1 MKDKKT
7 EKRGIFSGF
16 RKKFCASDTK
26 KHDEASLAELLCE
39 HDKNRIVP
47 FHMPGHKRADFDFL
61 NGAQKIDITE
71 IEGFDNLNDANGIIL
86 QSEKLAAE
94 VFGAKQ
100 ARFLVNGSTGG
111 VLAAI
116 RTVCNAGDK
125 VLIARNCH
133 KSVYNA
139 VEVFGLIPV
148 YVMPSYFEEYGFYGS
163 VFPCDV
169 KKAFEQ
175 NPDIKLVVITSPTY
189 EGIVSDVKSITDICR
204 KNGAILFVDEAHG
217 AHMGLY
223 KKFGESARSLGA
235 DIVVN
240 SLHKTLPSLT
250 QTALL
255 CVCSDRVDATE
266 LDRNLAIFQSSSP
279 SYVLMASID
288 GCVRTLKNDGAKLL
302 SEWNKNIDDCKKSLE
317 RLKKLSIFQPK
328 KDSRVFAYDKS
339 KFVVLCTGGAISG
352 VELKKV
358 LRNAYDIELEMASV
372 NYAIAMSGA
381 GDSKEN
387 FSALES
393 ALFAIDDTLASR
405 NGLTTSVLP
414 SLPKKVFEPYQT
426 RTLSGEY
433 VDLDKSAGRVSL
445 ENVWAYPPG
454 SPVIV
459 KGETVCQEDIKNLT
473 LMYESGVNVSSE
485 KREFPTSLYVA
496 KSE

>member
-16 RKKFCASDTK
+16 SKKFCASDTK

-94 VFGAKQ
+94 VFGAKH

-169 KKAFEQ
+169 KKAFDQ

-189 EGIVSDVKSITDICR
+189 EGIVSDVKAIADICR

-217 AHMGLY
+217 AHTGLY

-317 RLKKLSIFQPK
+317 RLNKLSIFQPK

-372 NYAIAMSGA
+372 NYCIAMTGL
-381 GDSKEN
+381 GDKEDSFSK
-387 FSALES
+387 LID
-393 ALFAIDDTLASR
+393 ALFSLDDSLANR
-405 NGLTTSVLP
+405 NGLVRQN
-414 SLPKKVFEPYQT
+414 SLKIAQKALEPYQIKA
-426 RTLSGEY
+426 LSVET
-433 VDLDKSAGRVSL
+433 VDFDKSVGRICA

-454 SPVIV
+454 APIIV
-459 KGETVCQEDIKNLT
+459 KGERIDFEFVKHAT
-473 LMYESGVNVSSE
+473 LEYENGVNVTSE
-485 KREFPTSLYVA
+485 MGTFPNGIIVV
-496 KSE
+496 KE